1 MSHRL
6 NLHTM
11 KYQVIVA
18 GPEQTPR
25 RAQFETALAVNIE
38 HLGLAIGSDV
48 EVTTV
53 SSLDPRSV
61 TCAIWCG
68 STGTVDPGELV
79 VVAGMVD
86 DGKPVFP
93 LMDSLS
99 AFRHVVPTALS
110 HLNGREWGSLGA
122 VVADVMRALR
132 LLPEERQAFIS
143 YKRSESEAVARQ
155 LFAGLALRGFRPFL
169 DTASV
174 PAGVDVQDS
183 LWCRMAGADLL
194 VFIDTPHALDSR
206 WVHDELA
213 RAHSLSLGVLQL
225 VWPGHTR
232 SKGTELCDLIELKPD
247 DFVNKTASVD
257 DELVPNRLNEI
268 VLAAEGARIR
278 SLALRQENVVSD
290 ILRQARGLGLRPEA
304 QTMGPVRFFKNKK
317 VVGTALPVVGLPDAR
332 IVHERESNL
341 DPIDH
346 KQARL
351 VYNGLGASRSWLAH
365 LDWLNERD
373 GLRSLQ
379 VDRVEDW
386 LKKL

>member
-1 MSHRL
+1 
-6 NLHTM
+6 M
-11 KYQVIVA
+11 KYQVIIA
-18 GPEQTPR
+18 GPEQAAR
-25 RAQFETALAVNIE
+25 RAQLETALAVQVG
-38 HLGLAIGSDV
+38 HLGLSVGSDV
-48 EVTTV
+48 EVTAP
-53 SSLDPRSV
+53 SSLNARSV
-61 TCAIWCG
+61 ACAVWCG
-68 STGTVDPGELV
+68 GTGAADPGELEAV
-79 VVAGMVD
+79 NGMVD

-93 LMDSLS
+93 VVDSLS
-99 AFRHVVPTALS
+99 AFARTVPAAFA
-110 HLNGREWGSLGA
+110 HLNGREWGGLGA
-122 VVADVMRALR
+122 LVADVMRALR

-174 PAGVDVQDS
+174 PAGIDVQDS

-206 WVHDELA
+206 WVYDELA

-225 VWPGHTR
+225 VWPGHAR
-232 SKGTELCDLIELKPD
+232 SKGTELCDLFELKPD
-247 DFVNKTASVD
+247 DFVNKKATTD
-257 DELVPNRLNEI
+257 DELVPARLNEI
-268 VLAAEGARIR
+268 VLAAEGARVR
-278 SLALRQENVVSD
+278 SLALRQEKVVTD
-290 ILRQARGLGLRPEA
+290 LLLQARGLGLRPEA
-304 QTMGPVRFFKNKK
+304 QTMGPVRFFRNKK
-317 VVGTALPVVGLPDAR
+317 VVGTALPIVGLPDAR

-341 DPIDH
+341 DPVDH

-351 VYNGLGASRSWLAH
+351 IYNGLGASRSWLAH